1 MRLLQIGALLY
12 GLAALG
18 ANAVA
23 GALAPAD
30 LAALE
35 ALRQG
40 EMQKLVLH
48 GAARAPVEETFTDA
62 SGGTVAVGD
71 FAGKVVLV
79 NLWATWCPPCRA
91 EMPSIDRLA
100 GAMEGDDLAVIALST
115 DRFGAERVQDFFD
128 EIGVQNLAV
137 YQDKR
142 SEVARAVGA
151 MGLPVTLILD
161 REGREIAR
169 LTGDAH
175 WDSPEAKAFLT
186 RLIELT
192 APRA

>member
-1 MRLLQIGALLY
+1 MRLLAVGALLY
-12 GLAALG
+12 GLAAIS

-23 GALAPAD
+23 GELSAPDLSALD
-30 LAALE
+30 

-48 GAARAPVEETFTDA
+48 EAPRPPIDEAFRDDAGAEVRLA
-62 SGGTVAVGD
+62 D
-71 FAGKVVLV
+71 FGGKVVLL
-79 NLWATWCPPCRA
+79 NLWATWCAPCRA

-100 GAMEGDDLAVIALST
+100 AGMEGEDLAVVALST

-128 EIGVQNLAV
+128 EIGVRHLRV

-142 SEVARAVGA
+142 SEVARAAGA
-151 MGLPVTLILD
+151 MGLPMTLILD

-169 LTGDAH
+169 LTGDAE
-175 WDSPEAKAFLT
+175 WDSPEARAFLA
-186 RLIELT
+186 RLVELT